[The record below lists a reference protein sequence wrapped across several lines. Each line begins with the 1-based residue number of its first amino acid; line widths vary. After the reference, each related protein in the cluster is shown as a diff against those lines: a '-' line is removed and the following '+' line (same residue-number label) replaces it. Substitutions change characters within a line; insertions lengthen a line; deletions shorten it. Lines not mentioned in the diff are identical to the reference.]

1 MSKNFK
7 PQCTG
12 GKLIPV
18 VFEDQI
24 RRGSFEFALSH
35 LLDQLSLEA
44 FEARYRNE
52 ACGASAY
59 HPRVLLKIVLLAYSR
74 GVTSSRVIE
83 ALCQRD
89 VQFIAISGDTRPQFT
104 TIAAFIAR
112 TGDEIAKLFTQV
124 LLVCSM
130 QGLIG
135 REMFAIDGVK
145 LPSNASK
152 AKSGTRKEMQREAG
166 KMRRAVDRLLDKHR
180 TEDERGE
187 RDDAVRAREGRRIE
201 RLDKDL
207 AKVSQWLE
215 RHPHDRRG
223 AKGAVR
229 KSNRTDNESAK
240 MATSKGVIQGYTAVA
255 AVDEKH
261 QIIVEAQAH
270 GVGQEQELLVP
281 VIDAL
286 KAQATPGTTITT
298 DSGYHS
304 KANVKALAEREVQA
318 YIPDHDYRK
327 RDARYAGQH
336 KHRGKPDPLWDKRR
350 KPAPAKRFVSSD
362 FRLAADDSH
371 LVCPAGKRLYRSGVK
386 CRIGGGCGDE
396 VQGHQARLRELRASG
411 PMFTPPAADRR
422 QTGGHFHRQ
431 GRSAGG
437 GSGGGDEA
445 ADRQRGGQGDDH
457 ASVRDGGAGVREPAA
472 QQAAEPVHAAGP
484 AQGRGAV
491 EALLPGAQ
499 HREAG
504 EGGVWVEAVKRRKSA
519 LA

>member
-83 ALCQRD
+83 ALCHRD

-166 KMRRAVDRLLDKHR
+166 KMRRAVARLLDKHR

-286 KAQATPGTTITT
+286 KAQATPGTMITT

-304 KANVKALAEREVQA
+304 KANVKALAEREVEA

-327 RDARYAGQH
+327 RDARYAGQER
-336 KHRGKPDPLWDKRR
+336 HRAQPDPLWDKRR
-350 KPAPAKRFVSSD
+350 KPAPAKRFVASD
-362 FRLAADDSH
+362 FRLADDGSH
-371 LVCPAGKRLYRSGVK
+371 LVCPAGKRLYRSGAK
-386 CRIGGGCGDE
+386 CRIGESVAMKFKGTKRDCGNC
-396 VQGHQARLRELRASG
+396 ALRAQCLRHPQRSVVRQVAI
-411 PMFTPPAADRR
+411 FTGKVEAPAEDPVEAMKRR
-422 QTGGHFHRQ
+422 ID
-431 GRSAGG
+431 SEAGK
-437 GSGGGDEA
+437 A
-445 ADRQRGGQGDDH
+445 MITRRFAT
-457 ASVRDGGAGVREPAA
+457 V
-472 QQAAEPVHAAGP
+472 EPVFGNLRHNKRLSRFTLRGRHKVEGQWKLYCLVHNIEKLAKAGY
-484 AQGRGAV
+484 G
-491 EALLPGAQ
+491 L
-499 HREAG
+499 
-504 EGGVWVEAVKRRKSA
+504 KR
-519 LA
+519 